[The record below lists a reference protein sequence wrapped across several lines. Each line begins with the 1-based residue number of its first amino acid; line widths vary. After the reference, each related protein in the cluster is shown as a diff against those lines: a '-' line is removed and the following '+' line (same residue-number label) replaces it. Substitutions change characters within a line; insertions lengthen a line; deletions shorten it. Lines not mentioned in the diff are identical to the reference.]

1 MMLIQVGDKVEI
13 ATECGKGKS
22 VEGYITNIRIHT
34 NKQQCVHTKEYDT
47 SLNYKGVIDYQTRGG
62 KLHSAGLNQLRKVNK

>member
-13 ATECGKGKS
+13 ATEWGKGKS

-34 NKQQCVHTKEYDT
+34 NKQQGVHTK
-47 SLNYKGVIDYQTRGG
+47 
-62 KLHSAGLNQLRKVNK
+62 